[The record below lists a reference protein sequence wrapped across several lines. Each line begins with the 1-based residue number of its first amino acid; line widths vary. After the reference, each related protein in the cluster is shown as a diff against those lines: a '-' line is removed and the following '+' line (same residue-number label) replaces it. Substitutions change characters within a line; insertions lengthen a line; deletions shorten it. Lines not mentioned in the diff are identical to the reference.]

1 MSKATEILGICD
13 EKSTLDNLRNIKM
26 KLTSQSIARDETKQ
40 AYIRVVDGL
49 IKSEKDP
56 KRKKQMTDLKSK
68 LDDIEEK
75 IYDYTASLNDK
86 YAEIA
91 SDLEDLIKGFDSE

>member
-1 MSKATEILGICD
+1 MSRAREILNIF

-26 KLTSQSIARDETKQ
+26 KLISQSIARDETKQ

-56 KRKKQMTDLKSK
+56 KRKKQMTALRSS
-68 LDDIEEK
+68 LDDIENK
-75 IYDYTASLNDK
+75 IYDYTSSLNTK
-86 YAEIA
+86 YAEVA
-91 SDLEDLIKGFDSE
+91 SDLEDLIKGFDDE